1 MSAADLDEAD
11 ADLAQADAPMTVKLS
26 ASLTAISGLF
36 LMLCGLQ
43 LLGARFYP
51 EWIGYVRY
59 VQITL
64 GLAQIYVGAMTFRAR
79 PWAGYVNVGL
89 AAVTALGTTAWFF
102 YFLFGLAALSCMV
115 WVTPPIAVLAAILS
129 VVAVPGLRR
138 TAAAR
143 QRLSDRGLGLG
154 L

>member
-11 ADLAQADAPMTVKLS
+11 RDLAHADAPMTVKSS
-26 ASLTAISGLF
+26 AALTAMSGLF
-36 LMLCGLQ
+36 VMLCGLQ
-43 LLGARFYP
+43 LLGMRFYP

-64 GLAQIYVGAMTFRAR
+64 GIAQIFVGAMTFRAR

-89 AAVTALGTTAWFF
+89 GVVTALGMIAWFF
-102 YFLFGLAALSCMV
+102 FFLFGLVGLSCMV
-115 WVTPPIAVLAAILS
+115 WMTPPISVLAAILA